1 MARGPWYEKGNAWL
15 TFCQI
20 VMYPSAFLLGRKK
33 IVGSQK
39 LSRSGGYLL
48 VANHISHLDPLYDSV
63 VVRKA
68 GRVPRFLAKASLWKA
83 PVLGRALANT
93 EQIPVERSGAGA
105 GQASLERATES
116 LRRGKLVLIYPE
128 GTVTR
133 DPDHWPMKPR
143 PGVGALAL
151 SGDFP
156 VIPMAHWG
164 THQVY
169 TSYVEGRRFHPLPRK
184 DIHIVIGDPIDLTE
198 LRSRPVDTRAIRDA
212 TLLIMESLRDLVAEI
227 RQEAPPTE
235 FFDLKK
241 SERLA
246 RRQEKDAAAAA
257 GTAGTAGTAGSVGSA
272 GSSKPTA
279 HVTQASVP
287 SNGGHTPSPAA
298 DPVPADTASPP
309 VAGRPQSG
317 DEGIS

>member
-1 MARGPWYEKGNAWL
+1 MIGKRRRGRSGVGRPRALEKEPRVARGPWYEKGNAWL

-20 VMYPSAFLLGRKK
+20 VMYPAAFLLGRKK
-33 IVGSQK
+33 IVGSEK

-68 GRVPRFLAKASLWKA
+68 GRVPRFLAKASLWKV
-83 PVLGRALANT
+83 PVLGGALAGS
-93 EQIPVERSGAGA
+93 EQIPVERNGAGA
-105 GQASLERATES
+105 GQASLEKATES
-116 LRRGKLVLIYPE
+116 LRNGKLVLIYPE

-133 DPDHWPMKPR
+133 DPGHWPMKPR

-169 TSYVEGRRFHPLPRK
+169 SSYVEGRRFHPLPRK

-198 LRSRPVDTRAIRDA
+198 LRSRPVDARAIRDA
-212 TLLIMESLRDLVAEI
+212 TLLIMDSLRDLVAEI
-227 RQEAPPTE
+227 RHESPPKE
-235 FFDLKK
+235 YFDLKK
-241 SERLA
+241 AERLA
-246 RRQEKDAAAAA
+246 SRQAKKDAA
-257 GTAGTAGTAGSVGSA
+257 
-272 GSSKPTA
+272 
-279 HVTQASVP
+279 
-287 SNGGHTPSPAA
+287 
-298 DPVPADTASPP
+298 TASTTNDPASLP
-309 VAGRPQSG
+309 GAGRPPAG
-317 DEGIS
+317 DEGTH